1 METPPLSVPA
11 LVPCLVS
18 GIAPIV
24 ASLLLAAAV
33 GAAAPPAQAQDKP
46 PVRLQLHADGS
57 AFVQGRV
64 AANRRD
70 CERDLPCYLVMD
82 GAARPLHLLYH
93 HGEGDTPCA
102 SADITRTG
110 LALAA
115 GAAVEARGRY
125 RKTGGADIV
134 DLCAPGAY
142 LRAPVRDRREDG
154 RR

>member
-1 METPPLSVPA
+1 METPPLSAPA
-11 LVPCLVS
+11 LVSALVP
-18 GIAPIV
+18 GIVPIV
-24 ASLLLAAAV
+24 ACLLLAAAL
-33 GAAAPPAQAQDKP
+33 GAGAPPAQAQDKP

-70 CERDLPCYLVMD
+70 CKRDLPCYLVMD

-102 SADITRTG
+102 SADVTRAG

-125 RKTGGADIV
+125 RKAGGADIV

-142 LRAPVRDRREDG
+142 LRAPVRDNRDGERR
-154 RR
+154 